1 MKKILVLFAFVCAG
15 LVACTD
21 SKISTVNVEN
31 DSTVDSVSVDSISTD
46 SISTDSAITSIALNK
61 IIYGA

>member
-46 SISTDSAITSIALNK
+46 SAVTSIALNK

>member
-31 DSTVDSVSVDSISTD
+31 DSTVDSTSVDSV
-46 SISTDSAITSIALNK
+46 STDSAVTSIALNK

>member
-31 DSTVDSVSVDSISTD
+31 DSTVDSVSVDSV
-46 SISTDSAITSIALNK
+46 STDSAVTSIALNK

>member
-15 LVACTD
+15 LMACTD
-21 SKISTVNVEN
+21 SKVPTVNVEN
-31 DSTVDSVSVDSISTD
+31 DSTVDSVSVDSV
-46 SISTDSAITSIALNK
+46 STDSAVTSIALNK

>member
-1 MKKILVLFAFVCAG
+1 MKKILLFAFVCCAG
-15 LVACTD
+15 LMACTN
-21 SKISTVNVEN
+21 SKVPTVNVEN

-46 SISTDSAITSIALNK
+46 SAVTSIALNK